1 MIMLQAEG
9 AEAGG
14 AAGPG
19 AGAAGQV
26 RMLLL
31 LLDCTPG
38 FSADPSYCCCRQRE
52 LRLGVMS
59 FPV

>member
-14 AAGPG
+14 AAGQ
-19 AGAAGQV
+19 A

-31 LLDCTPG
+31 LLDCTS
-38 FSADPSYCCCRQRE
+38 FSMRG
-52 LRLGVMS
+52 LVLT
-59 FPV
+59 